1 MTRTEIEIVAKAE
14 TLRLIGEAIAKRAA
28 WAAAEPGAHAE
39 EAANGIEYLRALKNY
54 VEKTERFGE
63 RQAYYVPL
71 AAGLVCSATCLF
83 IQHACE
89 PLLAEAAEG

>member
-14 TLRLIGEAIAKRAA
+14 TLRLLGEAVAKRAA
-28 WAAAEPGAHAE
+28 WAAEPGAHAE
-39 EAANGIEYLRALKNY
+39 EAAAGVEYLRALKNY
-54 VEKTERFGE
+54 VEETQRFGE
-63 RQAYYVPL
+63 RKAYYVPL